1 MSTAQEYLS
10 LLNPKQL
17 EAVESIQGPNLVLA
31 GAGTGKTRVLTTR
44 VAYIL
49 DQNVAQLSQ
58 ILCVTFTNKAAR
70 EMAERVQ
77 KIIPNLFDRMPW
89 MGTFH

>member
-1 MSTAQEYLS
+1 MSTAPEYLS

-49 DQNVAQLSQ
+49 AVSYTHLTLPTSYA
-58 ILCVTFTNKAAR
+58 V
-70 EMAERVQ
+70 
-77 KIIPNLFDRMPW
+77 
-89 MGTFH
+89 

>member
-1 MSTAQEYLS
+1 MSTTPEYLS

-17 EAVESIQGPNLVLA
+17 EAVESILGPNLVLA

-49 DQNVAQLSQ
+49 DQNSSTISNFVCN
-58 ILCVTFTNKAAR
+58 IY
-70 EMAERVQ
+70 
-77 KIIPNLFDRMPW
+77 
-89 MGTFH
+89 